1 MRKSAAWPL
10 TWIYLALVV
19 YASLYPFTGWR
30 DQGIPP
36 WSFLWAAPP
45 RYWTGFDVAINVVG
59 YMPLGA
65 LLALLVL
72 RSPYRA
78 LSILLAMVCGAALS
92 VILEGVQS
100 YLPQRVASREDWLLN
115 SVGTLLGACGAL
127 LLQRSGGLARWDR
140 WQQRWLAPQSRSVLV
155 LLATWPAALL
165 FPCAVPFGVGQVLE
179 RIRERVAQVFV
190 DLPAPVPA
198 WDAWWSGPVYPLV
211 PLSAATEW
219 FCVVL
224 GLLIPCLL
232 GYCVVRTTRQRVVMA
247 VVLVAVGV
255 VASGLSAALSWG
267 PAHTWAWL
275 DAPTRWG
282 LVLATAMAA
291 VLAAVPWRWSAGLA
305 LLALAVQVVVLNQ
318 APESP
323 YFAQTLQTWE
333 QGRFIR
339 FNGLAQWVGWLW
351 PYAAIGVA
359 ALQVARPETEPKIAP

>member
-10 TWIYLALVV
+10 SWIYAALVA

-30 DQGIPP
+30 DQGIAP
-36 WSFLWAAPP
+36 WSFLWAAPA

-72 RSPYRA
+72 RGRYRA
-78 LSILLAMVCGAALS
+78 WAALLVLVSGAVIS
-92 VILEGVQS
+92 VVLEGIQS

-115 SVGTLLGACGAL
+115 SCGSFLGACGAL
-127 LLQRSGGLARWDR
+127 LLQRCGGLARWDQ

-165 FPCAVPFGVGQVLE
+165 FPCSVPFGVGHVWE
-179 RIRERVAQVFV
+179 RIRERVAQTIA
-190 DLPAPVPA
+190 DLPAPVPS
-198 WDAWWSGPVYPLV
+198 WEAWWSGPVYPLV
-211 PLSAATEW
+211 PLSAAAQW
-219 FCVVL
+219 LCVVL

-247 VVLVAVGV
+247 VALVTLGV

-282 LVLATAMAA
+282 LVLATA
-291 VLAAVPWRWSAGLA
+291 LAAALACVPWRWSAGLA
-305 LLALAVQVVVLNQ
+305 LVALGVQVLVLNQ

-359 ALQVARPETEPKIAP
+359 ALQVAGSETESKIAT